1 MIFHLCKETISHKTE
16 GFPMAYYD
24 VDSRHPR
31 YVMMHHW
38 HPETELICV
47 EGGRLILSAD
57 GNVTELEQGRFA
69 LIPAGTVHS
78 GIPENCRYR
87 CVVFDGQMALN
98 LLQGKTK
105 LKSEQVLKT
114 FTCGEK
120 TPHIETLFHTLS
132 LHGEGYQTDA
142 LSALFGFLGDR
153 IRNAPSKKAP
163 QPPQHSRLIP
173 FERAV
178 LYIREHFQEPVS
190 LRDLSR
196 AAGLSEKYFG
206 EYFKNVTGAPPVRYL
221 NEYRLERAAELL
233 HHEDETVT
241 EIAFSCGFNDLSYFI
256 KSFRKQ
262 YGVSPTAYRNQPKKE
277 EP

>member
-16 GFPMAYYD
+16 GFPMAYYA
-24 VDSRHPR
+24 VDARHPR

-47 EGGRLILSAD
+47 EQGKLTLTTD
-57 GNVTELEQGRFA
+57 GNVTELEEGRYA
-69 LIPAGTVHS
+69 WVPAGTVHS
-78 GIPENCRYR
+78 GTPENCRYR

-105 LKSEQVLKT
+105 SKGEQVLKT
-114 FTCGEK
+114 FFCGEI
-120 TPHIETLFHTLS
+120 TPQIETLFRALI
-132 LHGEGYQTDA
+132 LHREGYQADA
-142 LSALFGFLGDR
+142 LSALFGFLGER
-153 IRNAPSKKAP
+153 IRTLPVQNAPQAP
-163 QPPQHSRLIP
+163 LRSRLIP
-173 FERAV
+173 FEQAV

-190 LRDLSR
+190 LQELSR

-206 EYFKNVTGAPPVRYL
+206 EYFKNVTGVPPVRYL

-233 HHEDETVT
+233 HHKDRTVT
-241 EIAFSCGFNDLSYFI
+241 EIAFECGFNDLSYFI

-262 YGVSPTAYRNQPKKE
+262 YGFSPSAYRSQSEK
-277 EP
+277 

>member
-16 GFPMAYYD
+16 GFPMAYYH
-24 VDSRHPR
+24 VGPSHPR

-47 EGGRLILSAD
+47 EQGRLILSTD
-57 GNVTELEQGRFA
+57 GNVTELEAGRFA

-78 GIPENCRYR
+78 GNPEDCHYR

-105 LKSEQVLKT
+105 AKGEQVLKT
-114 FTCGEK
+114 FTCGEI
-120 TPHIETLFHTLS
+120 TPQIEMLFRALL
-132 LHGEGYQTDA
+132 LHGDGYQADA
-142 LSALFGFLGDR
+142 LSSLFGFLGER
-153 IRNAPSKKAP
+153 IRALPLQNAPQTP
-163 QPPQHSRLIP
+163 LRSRLIP

-178 LYIREHFQEPVS
+178 LYIREHFQEPVT
-190 LRDLSR
+190 LQDLSL

-206 EYFKNVTGAPPVRYL
+206 EYFKNVTGVPPVRYL

-233 HHEDETVT
+233 HHEDKTVT
-241 EIAFSCGFNDLSYFI
+241 EIAFECGFNDLSYFI
-256 KSFRKQ
+256 KSFRRQ
-262 YGVSPTAYRNQPKKE
+262 YELSPSAYRNQSEK
-277 EP
+277 